1 MASSSS
7 SFLSASVATTLAPS
21 SSSLLPLG
29 FAVAP
34 DAPVSSAP
42 LLPSFSL
49 GSASLV
55 APTLPFAAQSLSSSS
70 LLPPSLSA
78 AGVPPGFGAVA
89 IHGVPHL
96 PLPRLASSFSLFL
109 LLGPSLLLLSLVL
122 RSRWMLPLLP
132 VLPILQLWVRSL
144 RWLLLCL
151 TLFMLRSAACMCT
164 LFADFFVAPP
174 DSTHL
179 PVFLDWFPRVC
190 PSLSDADN
198 RLASLLASGRPASST
213 LPQRLSHYAVHG
225 EVFPWFL
232 SGACRLAIVGLRCL
246 GVPRSCGIH
255 VFTARSTVSG
265 RDCVFLSPRSYR
277 SLSLLWL
284 GLGS

>member
-1 MASSSS
+1 M
-7 SFLSASVATTLAPS
+7 
-21 SSSLLPLG
+21 
-29 FAVAP
+29 AP

-55 APTLPFAAQSLSSSS
+55 APTLPFAAQPLSSSS

-89 IHGVPHL
+89 IHGVPQL

-132 VLPILQLWVRSL
+132 VLPILRLWVRSL

-179 PVFLDWFPRVC
+179 PAFLDWFPRVC

-213 LPQRLSHYAVHG
+213 LPQRLSHYTVHG
-225 EVFPWFL
+225 DFYSSTAVPVNPSLLSMFSRLRLSSLAALVVLPFSSAFL
-232 SGACRLAIVGLRCL
+232 SYSWAFACGGWPWLLVVPACL
-246 GVPRSCGIH
+246 CGS
-255 VFTARSTVSG
+255 F
-265 RDCVFLSPRSYR
+265 
-277 SLSLLWL
+277 
-284 GLGS
+284 